1 MAYDDIKI
9 SELPDI
15 ITIDNDDSLIIND
28 ATNDLTYKV
37 DWRDLKNSI
46 GTISNGIIFP
56 LGDIDQPSVA
66 IGDYSSGIYAQ
77 DYGRFSVV
85 THSKSRIDIN
95 QAGTTKLFNGHLVVG
110 NIDRAC
116 FWRMDV
122 YNTST
127 FHCLTKF
134 EGGIL
139 IPGLIID
146 DDGMII
152 EGNLIVKGDVELG
165 SSCDDT
171 IKLNGEVIAK
181 CNIDLKGNIDV
192 GGNITGKG
200 DLIIEGN
207 STIGTNCDNTLD
219 INSTTTINCDTT
231 IKGDLTIEGDFV
243 LDTLKGEINLGNKD
257 AECSDVQV
265 NINGDANVKCDL
277 NVKGDS
283 LLEGNLEIKGDL
295 TADGD
300 IILGSGGCDEGSVI
314 IDAPTTINC
323 DLDIDGNLHV
333 NGNGPHEIGKP
344 NGDIGY
350 VPCNGQEDC
359 PPGTLCYGGFCY
371 PICDVMNPASC
382 PDGTCVVVNVNGLD
396 YEICVP
402 DNSDIDCSNAPDIN
416 LNGNVNV
423 ACDLT
428 VGGDTTLNGDLQVD
442 GGLTVGR
449 PGADCDESPVSI
461 NGDTEI
467 ECDLDVK
474 GDTHLNNLII
484 DGNLIINPNG
494 GNTDCELDS
503 DCADGWEC
511 VGGTCVQKKCD
522 DAHPCPAGSICVDG
536 KCYQDCS
543 SENCPPGF
551 VCTQVNLDGL
561 GNVVDICVPDPSVDC
576 DDAPTIEIN
585 GHLDVS
591 CDLNIGGNIYYPG
604 GSLGEGDITLGTGC
618 DGNVNINAQLNALCD
633 ANVDGDLRVLGNAE
647 FGGTCAGNYVQIN
660 SRLDVDCD
668 TVIGGNL
675 VVDNDIEV
683 RDGDITVNGGGFI
696 GDGSKIFNL
705 NIPDSMRFKGSY
717 DVTSPPPAFAAV
729 GDFWMNDNGDGI
741 TISAESHEGWGYTEN
756 LTNGS
761 VPGPNGRIMVLL
773 NQHMIYTVDGT
784 WILGSIMDN
793 SGYVSINTLQT
804 ITGNKIFDG
813 GPNHYTNLY
822 NPVTNIGT
830 TCTDLLNVNAE
841 TKFLCGLT
849 IGDPA
854 NPCTTGDFDVHS
866 PTNIYCDFT
875 VEGNISLGKACTDN
889 IVITATTLINC
900 PTTVANTFTVSGNH
914 ATTLGG
920 TLTVADGK
928 ATTLGGT
935 LQVKKA
941 TTLKSTCDIT
951 GNTSIGGN
959 HIKLNASGNSA
970 FAAKATSAKTVAS
983 DADNILITK
992 SWVKDG
998 QINFNAG
1005 NGLSESGTN
1014 ATSNQSANT
1023 TKTFTVK
1030 AANDSI
1036 IVDGNGIAVDWDKNT
1051 VPGLWEEIGT
1061 NDIRP
1066 TGPGKNAVPNGACDL
1081 GTPTNAWQNV
1091 YTGDLNLSNMDHEV
1105 GNDVDGTKGMWS
1117 IQEGKDELYVINRLT
1132 GKKYKMNLTPVE

>member
-1 MAYDDIKI
+1 MAYDDIRI

-15 ITIDNDDSLIIND
+15 ITIENNDSLIIND

-37 DWRDLKNSI
+37 NWRDLKNSI

-85 THSKSRIDIN
+85 THSLRRIDIN
-95 QAGTTKLFNGHLVVG
+95 QAGTTKLFNGHLVIG

-127 FHCLTKF
+127 FHCLAKF
-134 EGGIL
+134 DGGIL

-165 SSCDDT
+165 SSCDNT

-181 CNIDLKGNIDV
+181 CNIDLKGDLDV
-192 GGNITGKG
+192 GGNIVGKG

-207 STIGTNCDNTLD
+207 GTIGTNCDNTLD
-219 INSTTTINCDTT
+219 INATTVINCDTT
-231 IKGDLTIEGDFV
+231 IKGDLIIEGDFL
-243 LDTLKGEINLGNKD
+243 LDQLEGEINLGNKD

-283 LLEGNLEIKGDL
+283 LLEGDLEIKGDL

-300 IILGSGGCDEGSVI
+300 IVLGSGGCDEGSVI

-323 DLDIDGNLHV
+323 DLEVDGNLHI
-333 NGNGPHEIGKP
+333 NGDGPHEIGKP
-344 NGDIGY
+344 GGDLGY
-350 VPCNGQEDC
+350 DGCNSQDDC
-359 PPGTLCYGGFCY
+359 PQGTVCYGGYCY
-371 PICDVMNPASC
+371 PICDVNDPSSC
-382 PDGTCVVVNVNGLD
+382 PDGTCVVVDIDGLD

-402 DNSDIDCSNAPDIN
+402 NNSDLDCGDAPDIN

-423 ACDLT
+423 SCDLN
-428 VGGDTTLNGDLQVD
+428 VDGDTTLKGDLQVD
-442 GGLTVGR
+442 GGLTVGK
-449 PGADCDESPVSI
+449 PGADCDESPVTI

-474 GDTHLNNLII
+474 GDTHLNNVII
-484 DGNLIINPNG
+484 DGHVIINPNG
-494 GNTDCELDS
+494 GNTECDLDS
-503 DCADGWEC
+503 DCAAGWEC
-511 VGGTCVQKKCD
+511 VGGVCVQQKCD
-522 DAHPCPAGSICVDG
+522 IANPCPPGSICVDG

-543 SENCPPGF
+543 TDVCPPGF
-551 VCTQVNLDGL
+551 VCTQVNVDGL
-561 GNVVDICVPDPSVDC
+561 GTVVDICVPNPDVDC

-585 GHLDVS
+585 GNLDVS
-591 CDLNIGGNIYYPG
+591 CDLNVGGNIYYPG
-604 GSLGEGDITLGTGC
+604 GSLGDGDITLGNSC
-618 DGNVNINAQLNALCD
+618 DDNVNIKAHLHAYCD
-633 ANVDGDLRVLGNAE
+633 AEVDGDLRVIGNAE
-647 FGGTCAGNYVQIN
+647 FGGTCDGNYVQIN

-668 TVIGGNL
+668 AIIGGDL
-675 VVDNDIEV
+675 TVDNDIVV

-705 NIPDSMRFKGSY
+705 NIPDSLRFKGSY
-717 DVTSPPPAFAAV
+717 DVTSPPPAFPVV
-729 GDFWMNDNGDGI
+729 GDFWMNDNGDG
-741 TISAESHEGWGYTEN
+741 TTATAESHPAWGYTDN
-756 LTNGS
+756 LTNGGA
-761 VPGPNGRIMVLL
+761 VGPNGEIMVML
-773 NQHMIYTVDGT
+773 NQHMIYTVNDT
-784 WILGSIMDN
+784 WILGSIMET
-793 SGYVSINTLQT
+793 SGYVSINTQQT

-813 GPNHYTNLY
+813 GPGHYTNLY

-854 NPCTTGDFDVHS
+854 NPCTGAEFDVYS
-866 PTNIYCDFT
+866 
-875 VEGNISLGKACTDN
+875 V
-889 IVITATTLINC
+889 TTFYC
-900 PTTVANTFTVSGNH
+900 PTTVKNTFTVSGNY

-928 ATTLGGT
+928 ATVLGGTVQAKGNTTVNGTLTVSDGKASVLGGT
-935 LQVKKA
+935 LQVKQA
-941 TTLKSTCDIT
+941 TTLKSTCAIT
-951 GNTSIGGN
+951 GNTSINGN
-959 HIKLNASGNSA
+959 HIKLNASGNSS
-970 FAAKATSAKTVAS
+970 FAAKATSAKTVTA

-992 SWVKDG
+992 SWVQNK
-998 QINFNAG
+998 QINFNASD
-1005 NGLSESGTN
+1005 GLSQTGTN
-1014 ATSNQSANT
+1014 ATTNQTANT
-1023 TKTFTVK
+1023 TKTFKVK

-1036 IVDGNGIAVDWDKNT
+1036 IVNGNGIAVDWDKNT
-1051 VPGLWEEIGT
+1051 VPGLWEEVGNT
-1061 NDIRP
+1061 EIRP
-1066 TGPGKNAVPNGACDL
+1066 TKPNKNVVPNGTSDL
-1081 GTPTNAWQNV
+1081 GTPTNSWQNV

-1105 GNDVDGTKGMWS
+1105 GNEVDGTKGMWA
-1117 IQEGKDELYVINRLT
+1117 IQEGEDELYVINRLT